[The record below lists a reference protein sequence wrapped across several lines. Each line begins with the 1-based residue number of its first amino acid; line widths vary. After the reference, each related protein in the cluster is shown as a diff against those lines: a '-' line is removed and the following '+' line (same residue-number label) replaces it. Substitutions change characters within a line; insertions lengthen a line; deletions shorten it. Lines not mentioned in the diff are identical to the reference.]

1 MSTDDAPAS
10 ARLPHAPRRAKRGRS
25 VALLFILG
33 GFLAVLLLGKGR
45 GCAWF
50 EPGFPPFEVHGHRGA
65 FGTTPPGNLP
75 SSFLE
80 GLRQRATSLE
90 ADTRLSADGHVVLHH
105 DPRLAETCQLPA
117 SAKSTKVAE
126 LTLKELKAAN
136 CTAPGTTP
144 EPVMTLVELLKLE
157 DRGRFG
163 FNVEIKPRAPEAAQ
177 AVLDTLT
184 RFDKSCKGCLKGR
197 VVLQSFQEE
206 HLVKLNTELPK
217 KEGKRPFNWRLSRL
231 TLEPSEEELNHTA
244 LFADIYSPA
253 FVDVPSLVPLVKLA
267 HKKKLRLIP
276 WTVNEEAD
284 ICEVARLGAD
294 GVITD
299 YPERATEIA
308 AMISALDRR
317 PKNCKIRPQ
326 IQ

>member
-10 ARLPHAPRRAKRGRS
+10 ARLPQSPRRVGRGVS
-25 VALLFILG
+25 MALLLILVG
-33 GFLAVLLLGKGR
+33 LLAVLVLGKGG

-50 EPGFPPFEVHGHRGA
+50 ERDFPPFEVHGHRGA
-65 FGTTPPGNLP
+65 LGTAPPGNLQ
-75 SSFLE
+75 SSFLAAI
-80 GLRQRATSLE
+80 RKRATSLE
-90 ADTRLSADGHVVLHH
+90 ADARVSADGHVVLHH
-105 DPRLAETCQLPA
+105 DPRLAESCVLPPA
-117 SAKSTKVAE
+117 AKSTKIAE
-126 LTLKELKAAN
+126 LSLKELKASH
-136 CTAPGTTP
+136 CPSLDTTP

-157 DRGRFG
+157 DRGSFG

-177 AVLDTLT
+177 AVLQTLM
-184 RFDKSCKGCLKGR
+184 RFDKSCKGCLAGR
-197 VVLQSFQEE
+197 IVLQSFQEE
-206 HLVKLNTELPK
+206 HLEKLSTQLPK

-231 TLEPSEEELNHTA
+231 AAEPSKEDLETA
-244 LFADIYSPA
+244 SLYADIYSPA
-253 FVDVPSLVPLVKLA
+253 FVDGPSLVPLIQLA
-267 HKKKLRLIP
+267 HQKKMRLIP

-284 ICEVARLGAD
+284 ICEAARLGAD

-317 PKNCKIRPQ
+317 PKNCEIRPQ